1 MSRRKMII
9 ALMPTRGT
17 IFTKAEVALEQ
28 EMLDNSQLP
37 YILRTDN
44 MPIPDCRNV
53 LVENGLKTTATHF
66 LLMDDDVIMPV
77 GGLKKLIE
85 ANTDIAFIDYPM
97 HYEGERWGNMGTATY
112 DEWLPGDSTDGK
124 PIAWAGL
131 GCVLVKREVFEK
143 LPKPWFKTLDKKM
156 TRDENGKLDLQGTDV
171 KIGAGGGEDV
181 YFFLEARKAGFEIK
195 QVKGTCGHAR
205 FLRLVGAFNSDKY
218 YTQHKIII
226 NNNVEKPY
234 R

>member
-1 MSRRKMII
+1 MKVI

-17 IFTKAEVALEQ
+17 IFTKTEVALEQ
-28 EMLDNSQLP
+28 EMLENGQLP

-44 MPIPDCRNV
+44 KPIPDCRNI
-53 LVENGLKTTATHF
+53 LVENALKTDANYF
-66 LLMDDDVIMPV
+66 LLVDDDVIMPKS
-77 GGLKKLIE
+77 GLKRLIE
-85 ANTDIAFIDYPM
+85 ANSDIAFIDYPM
-97 HYEGERWGNMGTATY
+97 HYEGERFGNMGTATY
-112 DEWLPGDSTDGK
+112 DEWLPGQPTEGK

-131 GCVLVKREVFEK
+131 GCCLVKREVFEK

-156 TRDENGKLDLQGTDV
+156 ERDENGKLDLKGTDV

-181 YFFLEARKAGFEIK
+181 YFFLEARKAGFTIK
-195 QVKGTCGHAR
+195 QVEGTAGHAR
-205 FLRLVGAFNSDKY
+205 FTRLVGAFHAEKY
-218 YTQHKIII
+218 FTQHKIAV

>member
-1 MSRRKMII
+1 MKII

-28 EMLDNSQLP
+28 EMLENNQLP

-44 MPIPDCRNV
+44 IPIPDCRNV
-53 LVENGLKTTATHF
+53 LVKNALKTDANYF
-66 LLMDDDVIMPV
+66 LLVDDDVIMPKS
-77 GGLKKLIE
+77 GLKQLIE
-85 ANTDIAFIDYPM
+85 ANSDIAFIDYPM
-97 HYEGERWGNMGTATY
+97 HYEGDRWGNMGTATY
-112 DEWLPGDSTDGK
+112 DNWLPGDPIDGK

-131 GCVLVKREVFEK
+131 GCTLVKREVFEK
-143 LPKPWFKTLDKKM
+143 LEKPWFQNLDKKM
-156 TRDENGKLDLQGTDV
+156 TRDDKGKLDLEGTDI

-195 QVKGTCGHAR
+195 QVPGTCGHAR
-205 FLRLVGAFNSDKY
+205 FSRIVGAFKSDKY
-218 YTQHKIII
+218 YTQHKIVI

>member
-1 MSRRKMII
+1 MKII

-28 EMLDNSQLP
+28 EMLENNQLP

-44 MPIPDCRNV
+44 IPIPDCRNT
-53 LVENGLKTTATHF
+53 LVENALKTDADYF
-66 LLMDDDVIMPV
+66 LLVDDDVIIPKN
-77 GGLKKLIE
+77 GLKRLVE
-85 ANTDIAFIDYPM
+85 ANSDIAFIDYPM

-112 DEWLPGDSTDGK
+112 DEWLPGDDWKDK
-124 PIAWAGL
+124 PVAWAGL
-131 GCVLVKREVFEK
+131 GCTLVKREVFEG
-143 LPKPWFKTLDKKM
+143 LEYPWFQNLDKKM
-156 TRDENGKLDLQGTDV
+156 TRDDKGKLDLEGTDI

-195 QVKGTCGHAR
+195 QVEGTCGHAR
-205 FLRLVGAFNSDKY
+205 FSRIVGAFNSDKY
-218 YTQHKIII
+218 YTQHKIVI